1 MSAPA
6 EASGLLAR
14 LTDYLSQQ
22 LGTPVSLRDARPLS
36 GGASRDTWL
45 ITVQVGHETH
55 RYVVRRDLP
64 TQMFEE
70 ALTREEEFRL
80 MDAAYKSGV
89 KVAKVLWNC
98 SDVSVLGSPFFVME
112 YVPGISIG
120 RKVIQ
125 DPALAQARA
134 VLPQQ
139 MAEQLALIHQ
149 MDPDDHDLDFLSGPL
164 PGVSAARTSVMQTRS
179 ILDDLSIQN
188 PTWEWCLRWAEQHSP
203 QDASETFVHGD
214 FRLGNLLVDESG
226 LTAVIDWEFGHI
238 GDPDEELGYVCMRD
252 WRFGNGKLRFAGL
265 SDRETFLTAYEQASG
280 RTVDRSAVDWWEI
293 MGNIRWGV
301 ICLSQANRHLS
312 GVEPS
317 VELASLGRRSAE
329 MQYEALRL
337 IQQIGL

>member
-1 MSAPA
+1 MSVPA
-6 EASGLLAR
+6 EASALLSR
-14 LTDYLSQQ
+14 LIAYLSEQI
-22 LGTPVSLRDARPLS
+22 GTPVSLRDARPLS

-45 ITVQVGHETH
+45 ITAQVGDETQ

-70 ALTREEEFRL
+70 ALTREQEFRL

-125 DPALAQARA
+125 DPALAHARA

-139 MAEQLALIHQ
+139 MAEQLALIHKMQ
-149 MDPDDHDLDFLSGPL
+149 PDEHNLDFLARPHEGL
-164 PGVSAARTSVMQTRS
+164 TAAQTSVLQTRT
-179 ILDDLSIQN
+179 ILDELNVQS
-188 PTWEWCLRWAEQHSP
+188 PTWEWCLRWADRHAP
-203 QDASETFVHGD
+203 QNAIETFVHGD

-238 GDPDEELGYVCMRD
+238 GNPDEELGYVCMRD
-252 WRFGNGKLRFAGL
+252 WRFGSGKLRFAGL

-329 MQYEALRL
+329 MQYESLRL
-337 IQQIGL
+337 IQQVGL